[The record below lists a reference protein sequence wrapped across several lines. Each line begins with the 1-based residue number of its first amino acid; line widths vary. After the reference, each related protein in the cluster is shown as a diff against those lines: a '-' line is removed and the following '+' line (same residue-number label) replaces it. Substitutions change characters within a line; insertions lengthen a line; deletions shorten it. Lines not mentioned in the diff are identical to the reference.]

1 MEAGDWIIVRESGE
15 TEFTGYTRTEDD
27 VLITKYRT
35 IKLRGKENLQIVL
48 NKTPFYAESGGQ
60 SGDTGYLV
68 SEKEKILIKD
78 TIKENTTIIHIA
90 DGKIADPEAGFHAVI
105 DPEKRQMTANN
116 HSATHLIHY
125 ALRTVLG
132 KHVEQKGSLVNA
144 DRLRFDFSHFSRLTK
159 EEVQKVEAVANNM
172 VRKCIP
178 ANVLEDVPM
187 SKAREMGA
195 MALFGE
201 KYGDTV
207 RVVEFGES
215 VELCGGTHVANT
227 GRIGIIKIVSEGAIA
242 AGVRRIEAVTAGKA
256 EEYINEKLSSLED
269 ISLLL
274 KSTGNVKE
282 SVEKLIAENAALRK
296 DMEKLQM
303 QSAVAALR
311 EIEENAVMMG
321 KIRFLS
327 GIIEAGSA
335 DMLKNISQKV
345 RNNSDNSVLVLG
357 ADISGKANL
366 VVMVSDT
373 LVKEKN
379 INAVTIIKEISGE
392 INGGGGGQP
401 FLASAGGKNPAGL
414 KSAIQRAENYLRS
427 II

>member
-1 MEAGDWIIVRESGE
+1 
-15 TEFTGYTRTEDD
+15 
-27 VLITKYRT
+27 
-35 IKLRGKENLQIVL
+35 
-48 NKTPFYAESGGQ
+48 
-60 SGDTGYLV
+60 
-68 SEKEKILIKD
+68 
-78 TIKENTTIIHIA
+78 
-90 DGKIADPEAGFHAVI
+90 
-105 DPEKRQMTANN
+105 MTANN

-159 EEVQKVEAVANNM
+159 EELQKVESVANGM
-172 VRKCIP
+172 VRLSIP
-178 ANVLEDVPM
+178 ASVMEEVPM

-201 KYGDTV
+201 KYGDNV
-207 RVVEFGES
+207 RVVKFGDS

-227 GRIGIIKIVSEGAIA
+227 GSIGIIKIISEGAIA

-256 EEYINEKLSSLED
+256 EEYINEKLTSLDD
-269 ISLLL
+269 IAILL
-274 KSTGNVKE
+274 KSTGNVKD

-303 QSAVAALR
+303 QSAVSVIR
-311 EIEENAVMMG
+311 ELEENAVLIEN
-321 KIRFLS
+321 IRFLS
-327 GIIEAGSA
+327 GVIDAGSA

-345 RNNSDNSVLVLG
+345 RSTSDNSVLVLG

-366 VVMVSDT
+366 VVMVSDA
-373 LVKEKN
+373 LVKERN
-379 INAVTIIKEISGE
+379 INAVTIIKDISGE

-401 FLASAGGKNPAGL
+401 FLASAGGKNPARL
-414 KSAIQRAENYLRS
+414 KSAIRKAENYLRS